1 LIMARSMR
9 VPNRPMAPVKLLVNC
24 SFNWSHLSSAC
35 PATRAM

>member
-1 LIMARSMR
+1 
-9 VPNRPMAPVKLLVNC
+9 MAPVKLLVNC